1 MPFDPNKPA
10 TLGPLSSAEIRENF
24 RALKDDQIVD
34 AGWLSGFPIS
44 AFVLKS
50 TPTVI
55 TAVHTFNPTTAGAP
69 FTIGPNAQGQL
80 VTGLNA
86 DTVDGQ
92 HANAF
97 ASATHNHDT
106 VYIRKGTADTITAVH
121 TFSPSTASA
130 PFILGT
136 NAQGQL
142 VAGLN
147 ADTVDGQHANA
158 FASANHNHDASY
170 IRKGTADTITA
181 VHTFN
186 PSSVT
191 APFMIGTNAQGQLVV
206 GLNADTVDGQHANA
220 FAPTSH
226 NHDATYVRKNTAE
239 TINAV
244 HTFNPSSPGAPF
256 ILGSNAQGQLITG
269 LNSDTVDGKHA
280 SEFAPSSHNHD
291 TTYLRKETSDTIT
304 AVHTFNPSSVSA
316 PFILGTNAQGQLITG
331 LNADTV
337 DGQHAEAFAPANHN
351 HDASYVRKGTADT
364 ITAVHT
370 FNPSSASAPFILG
383 ANAQGRLVTG
393 LNADTVDGQHG
404 DAFVRKSNAD
414 TITAVHTFNPS
425 SAGAPFILGANA
437 QGRLVT
443 GLNADTVD
451 GQHAEAFAPANH
463 NHDTSYV
470 RKETADTITAV
481 HTFNPS
487 NASAPFILGE
497 NAQGRLVTGLNADT
511 VDGQHA
517 EAFAPANHNHDA
529 LYVRKGT
536 ADTITAVH
544 TFNPSSASAPFILG
558 ANAQGR
564 LVTGLNADTVDGQ
577 HGDAFVRKSNADTIT
592 AVHTFNPSSA
602 GAPFILGS
610 NAQGRLVSGLN
621 ADMVDGYHA
630 TDFRRAMTTNITVTV
645 GSGGDFS
652 TINDAIN
659 YLVNNF
665 LPPCYRTSSGTP
677 RATIRILSGTTIAEK
692 IVVDGIDLSW
702 ITIES
707 VDNTVTVNGNAIQG
721 TFIEGLNGARL
732 PKINVYFTIQPAY
745 YNSGISLSN
754 GSWAYVFPNK
764 GISVGNPGLNALYLT
779 NGSILIGRQTVWINA
794 DPNNYTAVC
803 EYSILIIP
811 DAQISN
817 SINPLKNLRV
827 TDSIVIPSDF
837 LSL

>member
-24 RALKDDQIVD
+24 RALKEDQIVD

-106 VYIRKGTADTITAVH
+106 
-121 TFSPSTASA
+121 
-130 PFILGT
+130 
-136 NAQGQL
+136 
-142 VAGLN
+142 
-147 ADTVDGQHANA
+147 
-158 FASANHNHDASY
+158 
-170 IRKGTADTITA
+170 
-181 VHTFN
+181 
-186 PSSVT
+186 
-191 APFMIGTNAQGQLVV
+191 
-206 GLNADTVDGQHANA
+206 
-220 FAPTSH
+220 
-226 NHDATYVRKNTAE
+226 
-239 TINAV
+239 
-244 HTFNPSSPGAPF
+244 
-256 ILGSNAQGQLITG
+256 
-269 LNSDTVDGKHA
+269 
-280 SEFAPSSHNHD
+280 
-291 TTYLRKETSDTIT
+291 
-304 AVHTFNPSSVSA
+304 
-316 PFILGTNAQGQLITG
+316 
-331 LNADTV
+331 
-337 DGQHAEAFAPANHN
+337 
-351 HDASYVRKGTADT
+351 SYVRKGT
-364 ITAVHT
+364 
-370 FNPSSASAPFILG
+370 
-383 ANAQGRLVTG
+383 
-393 LNADTVDGQHG
+393 
-404 DAFVRKSNAD
+404 
-414 TITAVHTFNPS
+414 
-425 SAGAPFILGANA
+425 
-437 QGRLVT
+437 
-443 GLNADTVD
+443 
-451 GQHAEAFAPANH
+451 
-463 NHDTSYV
+463 
-470 RKETADTITAV
+470 
-481 HTFNPS
+481 
-487 NASAPFILGE
+487 
-497 NAQGRLVTGLNADT
+497 
-511 VDGQHA
+511 
-517 EAFAPANHNHDA
+517 
-529 LYVRKGT
+529 
-536 ADTITAVH
+536 
-544 TFNPSSASAPFILG
+544 
-558 ANAQGR
+558 
-564 LVTGLNADTVDGQ
+564 
-577 HGDAFVRKSNADTIT
+577 ADTIT

-621 ADMVDGYHA
+621 ADTVDGYHA

-732 PKINVYFTIQPAY
+732 PKINVYFRIQPAY